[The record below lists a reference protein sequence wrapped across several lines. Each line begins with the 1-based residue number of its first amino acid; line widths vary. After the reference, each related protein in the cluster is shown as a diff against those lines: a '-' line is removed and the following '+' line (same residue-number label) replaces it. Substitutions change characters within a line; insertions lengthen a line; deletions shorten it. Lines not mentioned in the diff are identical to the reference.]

1 MRIPS
6 VSTRTISIFV
16 VSTALAASFIYGS
29 YDDRD
34 QVAHAKPSSPPS
46 AVTVFAA
53 SPTSVPIV
61 QEFIGAT
68 FALDTVQVNSRVNG
82 YIDQWLFRPGDQVTK
97 GQLLYVIDQRTYRTE
112 VQRTQAELARAEA
125 QLTFAREGVDVLR
138 AQAELAEAEA
148 TLIKAE
154 QDVARVT
161 PLVTEKA
168 LPAQDLDTVN
178 ANERVARSA
187 HGARRA
193 NLQQLKLTQ
202 TANIAQSEALVA
214 AARAALR
221 NAELNLEFTEIRSP
235 TAGRIGET
243 KIQVGGLA
251 SASSPEPLTLI
262 SPLDP
267 IYVEF
272 TVTEQDHL
280 EYRKGRLAHTREAS
294 ASVPLELILADGSVY
309 PQPGQFRY
317 ADRAVDVKTGT
328 LKLIAAFPNRDRILL
343 PGQFSRV
350 RMRTGT
356 KDGVYL
362 VPQRAVVEQQG
373 IRFVLLV
380 DENNR
385 VVQRTITASERVG
398 ASWVVEQGLSAGD
411 RVILD
416 GLQKATPGS
425 QVAPRTAD
433 GKELR

>member
-1 MRIPS
+1 MPS
-6 VSTRTISIFV
+6 LSPRKVSICILS
-16 VSTALAASFIYGS
+16 ASASAFLIHYSCAGS
-29 YDDRD
+29 DK
-34 QVAHAKPSSPPS
+34 VAHAKPDVERSP
-46 AVTVFAA
+46 VTVMVA
-53 SPTSVPIV
+53 SPTTVPIV

-82 YIDQWLFRPGDQVTK
+82 YIDQWLFRPGDYVSK

-125 QLTFAREGVDVLR
+125 QLTFAREGVDVVR
-138 AQAELAEAEA
+138 AEAELAQAEA

-168 LPAQDLDTVN
+168 LPAQDLDAVN
-178 ANERVARSA
+178 ANERVARST
-187 HGARRA
+187 HSARRA
-193 NLQQLKLTQ
+193 NLQQLRLTQ
-202 TANIAQSEALVA
+202 KANIAQSEALVA
-214 AARAALR
+214 SAKAALR
-221 NAELNLEFTEIRSP
+221 HAELNLGFTEIRSP
-235 TAGRIGET
+235 TDGRIGET
-243 KIQVGGLA
+243 RIQVGGLA
-251 SASSPEPLTLI
+251 SANSPEPLTLI

-272 TVTEQDHL
+272 TVTERDHL
-280 EYRKGRLAHTREAS
+280 EYRKGRLAHTRAAS
-294 ASVPLELILADGSVY
+294 ASVPLELLLADGSVY
-309 PQPGQFRY
+309 PRPGLFRF

-356 KDGVYL
+356 KEGVYL
-362 VPQRAVVEQQG
+362 VPQKAVVEQQG

-380 DENNR
+380 DDKDR
-385 VVQRTITASERVG
+385 VVQRTIKSSNRVG
-398 ASWVVEQGLSAGD
+398 SSWVVEQGLTTGD
-411 RVILD
+411 RVIVD

-425 QVAPRTAD
+425 IVAPRTARAL
-433 GKELR
+433 ELQ